1 MRAPVHAHA
10 QTKEL
15 ARGQYRLDSRYAR
28 ARFTT
33 PYFAQF
39 LTDIKEG
46 TEAAII
52 DARGGAPAPAPVAAV

>member
-1 MRAPVHAHA
+1 MRAPLRARA

-39 LTDIKEG
+39 LTDMKEG
-46 TEAAII
+46 AEAAVI
-52 DARGGAPAPAPVAAV
+52 DARGGVPALAPVAAA